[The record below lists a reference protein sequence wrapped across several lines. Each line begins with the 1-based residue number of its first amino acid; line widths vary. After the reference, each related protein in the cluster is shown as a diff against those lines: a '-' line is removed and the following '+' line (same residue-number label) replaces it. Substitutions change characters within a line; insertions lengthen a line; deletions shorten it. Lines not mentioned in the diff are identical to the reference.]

1 MKTTCLKT
9 LCVLALVTVAATI
22 PTANAATQW
31 NERDD
36 EGKTLEGTWITQ
48 VTLVDCQTH
57 QAVAAPFI
65 SMGTFARGGT
75 FIETTSSPLFFP
87 AQRGPGHG
95 VWIRTG
101 HRTFK
106 ASSMALITLNGTLVR
121 IQTIVQTIEM
131 KSPDEIVTTSATVQF
146 ANPDGTPI
154 PSPAGCATAVH
165 TRFELQR

>member
-1 MKTTCLKT
+1 MRTTCLKT
-9 LCVLALVTVAATI
+9 LCVLALAAVTATI
-22 PTANAATQW
+22 PAANAATQW

-57 QAVAAPFI
+57 QATAPPFI

-101 HRTFK
+101 HRTYK

>member
-1 MKTTCLKT
+1 MKTTCLKA
-9 LCVLALVTVAATI
+9 LCVLISAIVTATI
-22 PTANAATQW
+22 PTANASTQW

-95 VWIRTG
+95 AWIRTG
-101 HRTFK
+101 HHAYK

>member
-9 LCVLALVTVAATI
+9 LCVLALAGMTLII

-57 QAVAAPFI
+57 REVAAPFV

-95 VWIRTG
+95 IWIRTG
-101 HRTFK
+101 HHSYK

-154 PSPAGCATAVH
+154 SSPPGCATAVH
-165 TRFELQR
+165 TRFELQK